1 MAQMPLK
8 KKVTKPAFRR
18 RVFCSFIPV
27 SSLWQS
33 NGSWPLLN
41 SHYRPFLPAFA
52 TGFSYKNAHKQ
63 REREVAHFRIDE
75 RRKKEYTMIVFF
87 RGVAQLVA
95 RLLWEQE
102 AASSSLATPT
112 TRKATMNRLQMRFY
126 RGFLCFQ
133 NPEIW
138 LECALFVPYRPKK
151 CFTRRPEGS
160 FLS

>member
-1 MAQMPLK
+1 
-8 KKVTKPAFRR
+8 
-18 RVFCSFIPV
+18 
-27 SSLWQS
+27 
-33 NGSWPLLN
+33 
-41 SHYRPFLPAFA
+41 
-52 TGFSYKNAHKQ
+52 
-63 REREVAHFRIDE
+63 
-75 RRKKEYTMIVFF
+75 
-87 RGVAQLVA
+87 LVA